1 MKVAILC
8 ALGGMVLLGAS
19 AMTQAENRWS
29 NYQGVDTSK
38 HQHRPSYPQN
48 NYPQNSYP
56 PNDYTSSRPNFSL
69 HQLNSSQNN
78 YPQNSYPQHRP
89 HYPSRPTPSY
99 PSHPPHGGYPPIQNG
114 VSIQYHAPTTITQNS
129 QSYSWVNGD
138 PNTARIESS
147 NSVLITD
154 WRRLGLPAPPTGM
167 YWIYEHGRYV
177 LVPNR

>member
-19 AMTQAENRWS
+19 AITQAENRWS

-48 NYPQNSYP
+48 SYP
-56 PNDYTSSRPNFSL
+56 SNRPS
-69 HQLNSSQNN
+69 

-99 PSHPPHGGYPPIQNG
+99 PSHPQHGGYPPIQNG

>member
-38 HQHRPSYPQN
+38 HQHRPS
-48 NYPQNSYP
+48 
-56 PNDYTSSRPNFSL
+56 
-69 HQLNSSQNN
+69 

-147 NSVLITD
+147 NSILITD

>member
-38 HQHRPSYPQN
+38 HQHRPSYP
-48 NYPQNSYP
+48 
-56 PNDYTSSRPNFSL
+56 
-69 HQLNSSQNN
+69 QNN

-147 NSVLITD
+147 NSILITD

>member
-38 HQHRPSYPQN
+38 H
-48 NYPQNSYP
+48 
-56 PNDYTSSRPNFSL
+56 
-69 HQLNSSQNN
+69 
-78 YPQNSYPQHRP
+78 QHRP

>member
-19 AMTQAENRWS
+19 AITQAENRWS

-48 NYPQNSYP
+48 NYPQN
-56 PNDYTSSRPNFSL
+56 
-69 HQLNSSQNN
+69 N
-78 YPQNSYPQHRP
+78 YPQSSHPQHRP
-89 HYPSRPTPSY
+89 HYPSRPMPSY

-147 NSVLITD
+147 NSILITD

>member
-1 MKVAILC
+1 MKVAILY
-8 ALGGMVLLGAS
+8 ALSGMVLLGAS
-19 AMTQAENRWS
+19 VMTQAENRWS

-38 HQHRPSYPQN
+38 HQHRPSYPSNRPNYPQN
-48 NYPQNSYP
+48 NYPQNNYP
-56 PNDYTSSRPNFSL
+56 P
-69 HQLNSSQNN
+69 
-78 YPQNSYPQHRP
+78 NSYPQHRP

-99 PSHPPHGGYPPIQNG
+99 PAYPPHGGYPAIQNG